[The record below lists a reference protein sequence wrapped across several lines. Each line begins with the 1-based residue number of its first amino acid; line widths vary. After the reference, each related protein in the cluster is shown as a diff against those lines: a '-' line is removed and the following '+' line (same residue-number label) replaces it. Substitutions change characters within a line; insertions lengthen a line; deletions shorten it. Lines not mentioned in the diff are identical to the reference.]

1 VTKIQSSIFNF
12 DLSFFSCLSVCLSRC
27 ISFLFLSLPFFM
39 EKVKQKQRV
48 GRFELDSFKNNL
60 T

>member
-1 VTKIQSSIFNF
+1 LIFH
-12 DLSFFSCLSVCLSRC
+12 SFPVCLSVCLSCC